1 MAKSRLKIP
10 YKLLVVIVIV
20 LVLGLLAGPYIQS
33 RYTPEELA
41 DNVLLN
47 AIPFVLIFVAIILSF
62 IAFIVIVGSLLNKN
76 VSQRVYRIVE
86 RLLIAGIVLGVIG
99 MFQPWVFAAYTYGFI
114 LLLFST
120 LAFIVWSHIVPKGAS
135 EHQEIGPVVIPEMV
149 EKQVKESFGE

>member
-1 MAKSRLKIP
+1 
-10 YKLLVVIVIV
+10 
-20 LVLGLLAGPYIQS
+20 
-33 RYTPEELA
+33 
-41 DNVLLN
+41 
-47 AIPFVLIFVAIILSF
+47 
-62 IAFIVIVGSLLNKN
+62 
-76 VSQRVYRIVE
+76 
-86 RLLIAGIVLGVIG
+86 